1 MNLNQRLADVLGVP
15 PRQWSEDIHRVDL
28 NQVDPEKRIEIVK
41 EVLNQVSREFY
52 SDGQQQDPYAYYE
65 RILAVPNRVLIE
77 AILKILEVK

>member
-15 PRQWSEDIHRVDL
+15 PRQWAEDIHRVDL
-28 NQVDPEKRIEIVK
+28 NQIDPEKRIEVVK

-52 SDGQQQDPYAYYE
+52 SDGQQDPYAYYE
-65 RILAVPNRVLIE
+65 RILAVPNHVLIE